1 MVQLYTR
8 RTIWRG
14 SKVDLFIFDNI
25 ADDPCVKGLLEKN
38 DKYVL
43 KNIIRFAETEGV
55 TTDSIREYM
64 ASILANDD
72 NILSSLAQSG
82 KQIGDDLY
90 KLSLMDM
97 EQIYKKLFSIPIKYS
112 PSGNDTGFCEE
123 YVSSVREMTEAR
135 SAKELL
141 DALIRH
147 YRSLGSG
154 ILSRYTAFKYDGRL
168 HGISDTDKTTF
179 DSLVGLEHQKK
190 VLIENT
196 EAFVHGR
203 PANNVLL
210 FGDRGTGKSSS
221 VKALLN
227 MFSPQGLRVI
237 ELPKSCIKDIPS
249 LTSAL
254 SDKPNRYILFLD
266 DLSFESRDSDYK
278 ALKTAMEGQLG
289 ANPENVLIYATSNRR
304 HLIKETFDDRQG
316 TEVHRNDN
324 MQETLSLAERFGISL
339 VFSAPSQKEYLNIV
353 GELLKAR
360 GIEMTPELEK
370 EAIVWQMNYG
380 GRSGRCAKQFVA
392 SCAAKKGTNKTS

>member
-1 MVQLYTR
+1 MY
-8 RTIWRG
+8 G
-14 SKVDLFIFDNI
+14 GDSKVDLFIFDNM
-25 ADDPCVKGLLEKN
+25 AKDPCVKGLLEKN
-38 DKYVL
+38 DRDVL

-64 ASILANDD
+64 ASLLANDD

-82 KQIGDDLY
+82 KKIGDDLY

-112 PSGNDTGFCEE
+112 PSGNDTGYSMG
-123 YVSSVREMTEAR
+123 YVDSIREITQSH

-141 DALIRH
+141 DKLISH
-147 YRSLGSG
+147 YRTLGNG
-154 ILSRYTAFKYDGRL
+154 ELGKYIAFKYDGNLR
-168 HGISDTDKTTF
+168 GISNTDKTTF

-196 EAFVHGR
+196 KAFVQGH

-227 MFSPQGLRVI
+227 MFSGEGLRVI
-237 ELPKSCIKDIPS
+237 ELPKSCIKDIPY
-249 LTSAL
+249 LTERLA
-254 SDKPNRYILFLD
+254 DKPNKYILFLD
-266 DLSFESRDSDYK
+266 DLSFESRDSEYK
-278 ALKTAMEGQLG
+278 ALKTAMEGQLQ
-289 ANPENVLIYATSNRR
+289 AHPENVLIYATSNRR
-304 HLIKETFDDRQG
+304 HLIKETFEDRQG
-316 TEVHRNDN
+316 DEVHRNDN

-339 VFSAPSQKEYLNIV
+339 VFSAPNQKEYLHIAE
-353 GELLKAR
+353 ELLKR
-360 GIEMTPELEK
+360 QGIEMTPELEK

-380 GRSGRCAKQFVA
+380 GKSARCAKQFVA
-392 SCAAKKGTNKTS
+392 SCAAKKENR

>member
-1 MVQLYTR
+1 M
-8 RTIWRG
+8 
-14 SKVDLFIFDNI
+14 DLFIFDNI
-25 ADDPCVKGLLEKN
+25 ANDPCVKGLLEKN
-38 DKYVL
+38 DKDVL

-64 ASILANDD
+64 ASCLANDD

-82 KQIGDDLY
+82 KKIGNDLY

-112 PSGNDTGFCEE
+112 PSENDTGFSEE
-123 YVSSVREMTEAR
+123 YVNSIREMTESK
-135 SAKELL
+135 SAKDLL
-141 DALIRH
+141 EKLIRH

-154 ILSRYTAFKYDGRL
+154 VLSRYIAFKYDGEL
-168 HGISDTDKTTF
+168 HGIANTDKTTF

-196 EAFVHGR
+196 EAFVRGN

-227 MFSPQGLRVI
+227 MFSSEGLRVI
-237 ELPKSCIKDIPS
+237 ELPKSCIKDIPY
-249 LTSAL
+249 LTEKLA
-254 SDKPNRYILFLD
+254 DKPNKYILFLD
-266 DLSFESRDSDYK
+266 DLSFESRDAEYK
-278 ALKTAMEGQLG
+278 ALKTSMEGQLQ
-289 ANPENVLIYATSNRR
+289 AHPENVLIYATSNRR
-304 HLIKETFDDRQG
+304 HLIRETYEDRQG
-316 TEVHRNDN
+316 GEMHVNDN

-339 VFSAPSQKEYLNIV
+339 VFSAPNQKEYLHIAE
-353 GELLKAR
+353 ELLKAH

-370 EAIVWQMNYG
+370 QAVVWQMNYG
-380 GRSGRCAKQFVA
+380 GKSARCAKQFAA
-392 SCAAKKGTNKTS
+392 SCAAKKKKGRISE

>member
-1 MVQLYTR
+1 M
-8 RTIWRG
+8 
-14 SKVDLFIFDNI
+14 DLFIFDNI
-25 ADDPCVKGLLEKN
+25 ANDPCVKGLLEKN
-38 DKYVL
+38 DKEVL

-64 ASILANDD
+64 ASSLAGDD

-82 KQIGDDLY
+82 KKIGKDLY

-112 PSGNDTGFCEE
+112 PSGNDAGYSEG
-123 YVSSVREMTEAR
+123 YVKSIREMTESK
-135 SAKELL
+135 SAQELL
-141 DALIRH
+141 DKLILH
-147 YRSLGSG
+147 YRTLGSG
-154 ILSRYTAFKYDGRL
+154 TLSKYIAFKYDGGL

-196 EAFVHGR
+196 EAFVQGK

-227 MFSPQGLRVI
+227 MFSSQGLRVI
-237 ELPKSCIKDIPS
+237 ELPKSRIKDIPY
-249 LTSAL
+249 LTERLAQ
-254 SDKPNRYILFLD
+254 KPNKYIMFLD
-266 DLSFESRDSDYK
+266 DLSFESRDEEYK
-278 ALKTAMEGQLG
+278 ALKTSMEGQLQ
-289 ANPENVLIYATSNRR
+289 AHPENVLIYATSNRR
-304 HLIKETFDDRQG
+304 HLIRETFEERQG
-316 TEVHRNDN
+316 EEVHRNDN

-339 VFSAPSQKEYLNIV
+339 VFSAPNQKEYLHIV
-353 GELLKAR
+353 EELLKIH

-370 EAIVWQMNYG
+370 EAVVWQMNYG
-380 GRSGRCAKQFVA
+380 GKSARCAKQFVA
-392 SCAAKKGTNKTS
+392 SCAAKKKNK